1 MAINRP
7 ERRQATTPDERT
19 ESSPGP
25 ALKDF
30 DVHAMANK
38 RFFVT
43 GGAGFLGS
51 NLVNTILDRDLG
63 TVTVFDNFL
72 TGRRQHFGSRVG
84 SPALSIVEGDA
95 SDLRALTDAI
105 RGHDAVVHLAANSDI
120 AKAASEPLVDFDN
133 GTCLTQTLLEA
144 MRTTDVKRILFT
156 SGSGVYGEVP
166 PKPIPEDYAPL
177 IPISTYGASKLAS
190 ETLLSAY
197 CHMFDMVGTVF
208 RFANVVGP
216 HMTHG
221 VSHDFTRRLHADPS
235 RLRILGDGMQSKPYI
250 HSDDVVAAILF
261 ALQKQTSGYE
271 YYNVGSEDHLLVRD
285 IADIVTGEMGL
296 KNVKYEY
303 TGGTR
308 GWRADVPVYRLDT
321 SKIRALG
328 WSNKLNSREA
338 VIAAVRSLLKEIAA
352 GL

>member
-1 MAINRP
+1 M
-7 ERRQATTPDERT
+7 
-19 ESSPGP
+19 
-25 ALKDF
+25 
-30 DVHAMANK
+30 
-38 RFFVT
+38 RFFIT

-51 NLVNTILDRDLG
+51 NLVGTILDRRLG
-63 TVTVFDNFL
+63 AVTVFDNFL
-72 TGRRQHFGSRVG
+72 TGRREHFGARV
-84 SPALSIVEGDA
+84 SSAELSIVEGDVA
-95 SDLRALTDAI
+95 DIQAVAKTVA
-105 RGHDAVVHLAANSDI
+105 GHDAVFHLAANSDI
-120 AKAASEPLVDFDN
+120 ARAANEPLVDFDN
-133 GTCLTQTLLEA
+133 GTRLTQSLLEA
-144 MRTTDVKRILFT
+144 MRRTGVKRVLFT

-166 PKPIPEDYAPL
+166 PVPVGEDFSPM

-190 ETLLSAY
+190 ETLISAY

-235 RLRILGDGMQSKPYI
+235 RLQILGDGNQSKPYV
-250 HSDDVVAAILF
+250 HVDDVVAAMLF
-261 ALQKQTSGYE
+261 LQQQQSTGYA

-285 IADIVTGEMGL
+285 IADIVVAEMGL

-303 TGGTR
+303 TGGSR

-321 SKIRALG
+321 SKIRRLG
-328 WSNKLNSREA
+328 WKNKLNSREA
-338 VIAAVRSLLKEIAA
+338 VVAAVRALLGEIAA